1 MFNTDVMIK
10 NIEELLSGAHDT
22 KIEYREC
29 TIMSTGYKA
38 RI

>member
-1 MFNTDVMIK
+1 MFNTDVMNK

-22 KIEYREC
+22 KLEYREC
-29 TIMSTGYKA
+29 TVMSPGYKA